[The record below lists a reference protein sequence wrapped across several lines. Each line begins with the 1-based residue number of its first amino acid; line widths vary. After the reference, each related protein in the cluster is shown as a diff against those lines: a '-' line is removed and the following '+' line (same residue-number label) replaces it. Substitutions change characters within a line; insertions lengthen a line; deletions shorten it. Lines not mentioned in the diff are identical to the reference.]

1 MSIFDKNFDYLFYL
15 NFYPDLRKSGI
26 INKTQAIKHY
36 FKYGINE
43 GRIGHPKEIKKNMEE
58 GINQIYLEYSQ
69 YISKNKAEEKINIL
83 IRTSNRPKYFQKC
96 IQSIIEQQYE
106 NYNVIICYDKEE
118 SLIYLN
124 QFDNDYRITYF
135 PLYVESKEKYR
146 FNLYCNILMDKVE
159 EGWIIFLDD
168 DDMLCHDKALSIINE
183 HLTDKNSLY
192 IWKFL
197 RPDKIIF
204 PKNVNIVRLGEIV
217 SCGFIFNNVHK
228 YNSRW
233 PDKQFGDYA
242 FFSGLHSYLPLYSID
257 SIITRTVNDRIIG
270 NFGN

>member
-1 MSIFDKNFDYLFYL
+1 MESFDYLFYL
-15 NFYPDLRKSGI
+15 ELYPDLRKSGI
-26 INKTQAIKHY
+26 QCKEQAYRHYMINGRH
-36 FKYGINE
+36 E
-43 GRIGHPKEIKKNMEE
+43 GRIGHPEQMKKNMEE
-58 GINQIYLEYSQ
+58 GLNQIDLENSE

-83 IRTSNRPKYFQKC
+83 IRTSNRPEYFQKC
-96 IQSIIEQQYE
+96 IQSILEQTYE

-118 SLIYLN
+118 SLAYLK
-124 QFDNDYRITYF
+124 QFDNDSRITYF
-135 PLYVESKEKYR
+135 SVCVESKEKYR

-168 DDMLCHDKALSIINE
+168 DDMLCHDKVLSMINE
-183 HLTDKNSLY
+183 DLRDKNALY

-204 PKNVNIVRLGEIV
+204 PKDVNTIRLGEIV

-228 YNSRW
+228 HKSRW
-233 PDKQFGDYA
+233 PDKQCGDYA
-242 FFSGLHSYLPLYSID
+242 FFSGLQLSLPSYSIN
-257 SIITRTVNDRIIG
+257 SIFTRTVNDGIIG